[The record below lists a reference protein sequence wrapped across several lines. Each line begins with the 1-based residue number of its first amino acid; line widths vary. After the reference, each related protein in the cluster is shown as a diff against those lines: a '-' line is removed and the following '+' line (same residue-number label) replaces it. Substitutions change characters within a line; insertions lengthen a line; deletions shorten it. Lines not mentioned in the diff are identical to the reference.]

1 MDTEKNLKALQEE
14 LVRKNIKAYYITP
27 SDEHNSEYVP
37 SKYLQER
44 LAFCPFTGNDG
55 TLLVTQDNAYLFTDG
70 RYFIQAEKELK
81 GSSVNLIKLNTA
93 GYPSLEELIYSKD
106 LFPFATNFKRIS
118 AEQAKN
124 IIPDN
129 PAMLVNADFSY
140 LVDIKEEKHNSLLW
154 GLGPDL
160 SALTRDEK
168 VNFIR
173 DIFKKLKAH
182 SYLITDLTDI
192 AYVLN
197 LRGND
202 IPCTPVFY
210 SFLYIDDN
218 SIHLFIDF
226 EKYDID
232 KKRRPD
238 LMGIDIHPYNEIYD
252 FFNNKQDTVVLYDPR
267 FVNYEL
273 SRKILRSITGPNV
286 TRLYKSVKR
295 GIEIKNIQDIHVL
308 DGVAMVKFIKYV
320 YEHKNDGLTECELA
334 KQLEQFRLEEDRC
347 FDLSFESIVA
357 VDANAAEM
365 HYSPTESN
373 CSKIDK
379 NSTVLLVDSGG
390 QYYGG
395 TTDIT
400 RTFILKK
407 PSDELRYDYTL
418 TLKAVIN
425 LSDTIFMEGCTGQNI
440 DIKAREIMWRE
451 GMDYKCGTGH
461 GVGYMLSVHE
471 GPNSFRYAQSPNG
484 DKSAILVEGMVT
496 TIEPGVYK
504 ANKYGIRIE
513 NELNCVNYNRSE
525 TDLFLTFECVTCCPI
540 ETKYLDL
547 DLLTDSEIEYL
558 NGYHDW
564 VLSRLTPYF
573 TGDDL
578 EFLKKLCAHVKR

>member
-1 MDTEKNLKALQEE
+1 MDTERNLKALQEE

-55 TLLVTQDNAYLFTDG
+55 TLLVTQDSAYLFTDG

-93 GYPSLEELIYSKD
+93 GYPSLEELLYSKD

-124 IIPDN
+124 IMPDN
-129 PAMLVNADFSY
+129 NAMLVDADFSY

-160 SALTRDEK
+160 AAVTRDEK
-168 VNFIR
+168 VNFFR
-173 DIFKKLKAH
+173 DIVKKLKAH
-182 SYLITDLTDI
+182 SFLVTDLTDI

-197 LRGND
+197 IRGND

-210 SFLYIDDN
+210 SFLYIDEN
-218 SIHLFIDF
+218 SIHLFIDL

-232 KKRRPD
+232 KKRKPD
-238 LMGIDIHPYNEIYD
+238 LTGITIHPYNEIYE
-252 FFNNKQDTVVLYDPR
+252 FFDTKQDTVVLYDPR

-273 SRKILRSITGPNV
+273 SRKILRSITGPNI

-295 GIEIKNIQDIHVL
+295 GVEIKNVQDIHVL

-334 KQLEQFRLEEDRC
+334 KQLEHFRLEEKRC

-407 PSDELRYDYTL
+407 PSEELRHDYTL

-484 DKSAILVEGMVT
+484 DKSAVLVEGMVT

-513 NELNCVNYNRSE
+513 NELNCVNYNKSE

-547 DLLTDSEIEYL
+547 NLLTDSEIEYL

-564 VLSRLTPYF
+564 VLSKLTPYF

-578 EFLKKLCAHVKR
+578 EFLKKLCAHVER